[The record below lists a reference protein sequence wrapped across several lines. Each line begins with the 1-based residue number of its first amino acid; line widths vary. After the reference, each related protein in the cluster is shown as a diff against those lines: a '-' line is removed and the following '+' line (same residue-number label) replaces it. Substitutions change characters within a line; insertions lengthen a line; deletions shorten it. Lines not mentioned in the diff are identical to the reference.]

1 MSEVFTRDKTTMT
14 AGRFVIIVVLERKS
28 LCENLLVPED
38 YYSCVMRWKYAIGD
52 EAGLMLFA

>member
-1 MSEVFTRDKTTMT
+1 MDKTTMT